1 MGAPFDPC
9 GALVSKDRLG
19 DRLLEKACECCGSL
33 ARFPRKFT
41 MDRDSGESVEVCK
54 VCYTKLC
61 DIAIELRVH
70 AGFLALELLKMKTAS
85 VKNDS
90 VGRIVLQAVKE

>member
-1 MGAPFDPC
+1 MGAPLDPV
-9 GALVSKDRLG
+9 GALVFKDRLG
-19 DRLLEKACECCGSL
+19 VSLSEKPCECCGSL

-61 DIAIELRVH
+61 DVSIELRVH
-70 AGFLALELLKMKTAS
+70 AGFLAVDLLKRNSAS

-90 VGRIVLQAVKE
+90 VGRIVLQAVK